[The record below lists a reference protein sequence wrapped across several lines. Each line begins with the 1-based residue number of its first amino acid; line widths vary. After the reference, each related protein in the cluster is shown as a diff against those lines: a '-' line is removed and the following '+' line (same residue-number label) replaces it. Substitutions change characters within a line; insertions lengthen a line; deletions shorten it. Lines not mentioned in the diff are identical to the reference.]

1 MNRNIRELFEAA
13 ILLPEQDRAA
23 FIDAQSAD
31 LESANLELRATL
43 RRMLEIDQ
51 RGFNQGSDEIGDPV
65 ALSAAIGE
73 VKPVQHEIGSKVGPF
88 TIEERI
94 GDGGSSVIYRASRE
108 IAGTRQIVALKI
120 LRRGMYAPEARRL
133 FDRERKALAALHH
146 PFIAQFIDGGVEPS
160 GQAYLA
166 LELVDG
172 VPITEYARSKTL
184 DFRTRLKLF
193 EQVARAV
200 AAAHRALI
208 VHRDLKPANVMITND
223 GHVKLL
229 DFGIAKIL
237 SDELDLT
244 RTEFQAFTPAYAAP
258 EQRDGGPI
266 TTATDV
272 YSLGILLGEL
282 LTGHR
287 VNDGESHTPST
298 RITEDTPQGVL
309 PATPQQTRKLLR
321 GDLDNIVLKA
331 MEAEPERRYASAGEF
346 ADDIERLLDG
356 RPVTAHPP
364 SAWYRASKFFR
375 RHRIGFALGSLS
387 LMGLLIASGVAL
399 WQASVARA
407 QTAQAQAVR
416 DFLYEAYYKAEPS
429 AGQTLPT
436 IVDLINT
443 SVDSLRLR
451 NNLPA
456 IVQVELGTHLTYV
469 LQERGEFE
477 TARTLIE
484 RTVQIARDN
493 PEVPTNERHQAI
505 LQLALLEQNERHPQ
519 QVRILVDQMLAE
531 ANQVNPMTHVQALM
545 LSSNAAADAGE
556 IARGLR
562 EAELGYQICLDHRSD
577 ALPESTRCTTE
588 MIIDY
593 GNDLGVVL
601 NLAGQRERSV
611 QVLEDTLANAKVLHG
626 AGHSRVVGI
635 LAILARSYLELG
647 NVEKA
652 RQHIDEAL
660 AIDHKI
666 YPAGDWRIGRH
677 MQILAGVQRLSR
689 DYPAALETITQAT
702 EIQRAAL
709 GENSSTVFGLAW
721 IGRTQWMMGKPE
733 LGKQK
738 LSESLRLAEKVLGPD
753 VPDTAMIRATLG
765 YVQAL
770 SGANDAGLAQMRS
783 ALAQMLGAP
792 KDVETKAD
800 AVLEQL
806 GVLALLQGNGAEAL
820 AQYAQ
825 LEQLHRD
832 MAPDQR
838 AWAGR
843 LNLGLAWSHLL
854 LQQNAEAA
862 RALGIAAGEIAAQQ
876 FPDRDVEMNIALLE
890 LWLARNTQAENVEAL
905 RQKAAQSYQAL
916 PWPQAPAQHL
926 AAKMGLISAQ
936 P

>member
-23 FIDAQSAD
+23 FIDAQCAD

-43 RRMLEIDQ
+43 RRMLEVDQ
-51 RGFNQGSDEIGDPV
+51 RSFEQPSEEISDAI

-73 VKPVQHEIGSKVGPF
+73 TKPVQHEIGSQVGPF

-108 IAGTRQIVALKI
+108 IAGARQVVALKI
-120 LRRGMYAPEARRL
+120 LRRGMYSPEVRRL
-133 FDRERKALAALHH
+133 FDRERKALAALQH

-208 VHRDLKPANVMITND
+208 VHRDLKPANVMITHD

-258 EQRDGGPI
+258 EQRDGGAI

-282 LTGHR
+282 LTGQR
-287 VNDGESHTPST
+287 VNDGNSHTPST

-309 PATPQQTRKLLR
+309 PSTPQQTRKLLR

-364 SAWYRASKFFR
+364 STWYRASKFVR
-375 RHRIGFALGSLS
+375 RHRISFALGSLS
-387 LMGLLIASGVAL
+387 LLGLLAASGVAL

-407 QTAQAQAVR
+407 QTAQAVAVR
-416 DFLYEAYYKAEPS
+416 DFLYEAYYKAEPA
-429 AGQTLPT
+429 AGQALPT
-436 IVDLINT
+436 IVDLLNV
-443 SVDSLRLR
+443 SVDSLRLKSK
-451 NNLPA
+451 LPP
-456 IVQVELGTHLTYV
+456 IVQVELGTHLTSA
-469 LQERGEFE
+469 LQERGEFG

-484 RTVQIARDN
+484 RTVQLAKDN
-493 PEVPTNERHQAI
+493 PEVPANERHHAI
-505 LQLALLEQNERHPQ
+505 LQLALLEQNERRPEQ
-519 QVRILVDQMLAE
+519 ARAWLDQMLAE
-531 ANQVNPMTHVQALM
+531 SNQVDPMTYGQALM
-545 LSSNAAADAGE
+545 LSSNVAADGRDF
-556 IARGLR
+556 ARGMR

-577 ALPESTRCTTE
+577 SLPEAKRCTTE
-588 MIIDY
+588 MLVDF
-593 GNDLGVVL
+593 GNDFGVVL
-601 NLAGQRERSV
+601 MLAGERERSLR
-611 QVLEDTLANAKVLHG
+611 VLEDTLASAKVLHG

-635 LAILARSYLELG
+635 QVILARAYLEMG
-647 NVEKA
+647 NAEKA
-652 RQHIDEAL
+652 RQFIDEAL
-660 AIDHKI
+660 ALDHQI

-702 EIQRAAL
+702 EIQRLAL

-721 IGRTQWMMGKPE
+721 MGRTHWMMGKPD
-733 LGKQK
+733 LGQQK
-738 LSESLRLAEKVLGPD
+738 LGESLQLAEKVLGPD
-753 VPDTAMIRATLG
+753 SPDTAMIRSTLG
-765 YVQAL
+765 YVQAQ
-770 SGANDAGLAQMRS
+770 SGAKDAGLAKMRT

-792 KDVETKAD
+792 KDIGTDAD
-800 AVLEQL
+800 AVLEQM
-806 GVLALLQGNGAEAL
+806 GVLALLEGKGAEAL
-820 AQYAQ
+820 AHYAQ
-825 LEQLHRD
+825 LEEVQRGKSL
-832 MAPDQR
+832 DQR

-843 LNLGLAWSHLL
+843 LNSGLAWSHLL
-854 LQQNAEAA
+854 LQQNADAA
-862 RALGIAAGEIAAQQ
+862 RALGMAAGEIAAQT
-876 FPDRDVEMNIALLE
+876 FPDRDVELNVALLE
-890 LWLARNTQAENVEAL
+890 LWLAQNTQAENVEAL
-905 RQKAAQSYQAL
+905 RKKAAQSYQAL